1 MSQLQPEQNR
11 PEPRTAAKVI
21 VIPRYMGTF
30 ADLMTLLLCFFV
42 LLVAMAEIDALKF
55 KMVVRTMEDA
65 FGVER
70 PKPEDEIVKGTSV
83 IQQRFSPNPDQPTPI
98 EQVRQAGQ
106 SDKDVLKTE
115 DAAVYQAAQ
124 MNSLRKELAQF
135 LAQALDEDLI
145 TLETM
150 QDRVLIR
157 INEQASFASAGAN
170 LKPGFVPV
178 LDRIAN
184 ALADIDAQFVVAG
197 HTDNVPLRAGL
208 YRSNWDLSGARAT
221 SVVHA
226 LLRHPG
232 LGADQFRIE
241 AYADTQ
247 PLKSNDSAA
256 GRAVNRRVEI
266 GIIKPWSQPE

>member
-1 MSQLQPEQNR
+1 MSQPEPEPNR
-11 PEPRTAAKVI
+11 PKPRTAAKDI

-70 PKPEDEIVKGTSV
+70 PKPKDEIVKGTSV

-115 DAAVYQAAQ
+115 DAKVYQAAQ
-124 MNSLRKELAQF
+124 MNSLREELAQF
-135 LAQALDEDLI
+135 LSQALDENLI

-157 INEQASFASAGAN
+157 INEQASFASAGAS

-226 LLRHPG
+226 LLQHPG
-232 LGADQFRIE
+232 LNADQFRIE

-247 PLKSNDSAA
+247 PLKPNDNAA

-266 GIIKPWSQPE
+266 GIIRPWSQPE

>member
-1 MSQLQPEQNR
+1 MSQLQPEPNR
-11 PEPRTAAKVI
+11 PEPRTAAKDI

-70 PKPEDEIVKGTSV
+70 PKPKDEIVKGTSV

-98 EQVRQAGQ
+98 DQVRQAGQ

-124 MNSLRKELAQF
+124 MNSLRQELTQV
-135 LAQALDEDLI
+135 LSSALNDNLI
-145 TLETM
+145 SLETR

-157 INEQASFASAGAN
+157 INEQASFASAGAS

-197 HTDNVPLRAGL
+197 HTDDMPLRAGL

-226 LLRHPG
+226 LLQHPG
-232 LGADQFRIE
+232 LNADQFRIE

-247 PLKSNDSAA
+247 PLKPNDSAA

>member
-1 MSQLQPEQNR
+1 MSQSEPEPNR
-11 PEPRTAAKVI
+11 PEPRTAAKDI

-70 PKPEDEIVKGTSV
+70 PKPKDEIVKGTSV

-98 EQVRQAGQ
+98 DQVRQAGQ

-124 MNSLRKELAQF
+124 MNSLREELAQF
-135 LAQALDEDLI
+135 LSQALDDDLI

-157 INEQASFASAGAN
+157 INEQASFASAGAS

-208 YRSNWDLSGARAT
+208 YRSNWDLSGARST

-226 LLRHPG
+226 LLQHPG
-232 LGADQFRIE
+232 LNADQFRIE

-247 PLKSNDSAA
+247 PLASNDSAA
-256 GRAVNRRVEI
+256 GRAINRRVEI
-266 GIIKPWSQPE
+266 GIIRPWSQPE

>member
-1 MSQLQPEQNR
+1 MSQSEPEPKR
-11 PEPRTAAKVI
+11 PEPRTAAKDI

-70 PKPEDEIVKGTSV
+70 PKPKDEIVKGTSV

-98 EQVRQAGQ
+98 DEVRQAGQ

-124 MNSLRKELAQF
+124 MNSLRQELTQV
-135 LAQALDEDLI
+135 LSSALNDNLI
-145 TLETM
+145 SLETR

-157 INEQASFASAGAN
+157 INEQASFASAGAS

-184 ALADIDAQFVVAG
+184 ALADINAQFVVAG
-197 HTDNVPLRAGL
+197 HTDDVPLRAGL

-226 LLRHPG
+226 LLQHPG
-232 LGADQFRIE
+232 LNADQFRIE

-247 PLKSNDSAA
+247 PLKPNDSAA